1 MLLLRGYEFV
11 QIFEISLNL
20 NDSRPLLFRLLSIR
34 DLKEI
39 GLKDGSKM
47 VRSSSSNLRHVLLEI
62 PSGGGETS
70 SPGQPSYV
78 SGRSVT
84 CRLLS
89 RRLRGAPFCSRLAR
103 ASLFVTNVLRNRG
116 GHERVASNVSKP
128 DVSRNSAWD
137 RYGNGNNPPT
147 LYIFFPSS
155 FFFFL

>member
-1 MLLLRGYEFV
+1 
-11 QIFEISLNL
+11 
-20 NDSRPLLFRLLSIR
+20 
-34 DLKEI
+34 
-39 GLKDGSKM
+39 M

-103 ASLFVTNVLRNRG
+103 ASLFVTSVLRNRG

-155 FFFFL
+155 FFFSSSNRNWLEKDIFAFLLFVSNFAP